1 MLGVYFCRE
10 RERGKKN
17 KLIIIKQ
24 TNRERGGGEEIIIK
38 NQPEKWHP
46 PKHLHD
52 ESSLCPP
59 GAAAGPRESR
69 AAAGATPGPPGS
81 SALCA
86 SLRCTGRK
94 KRKEV
99 EMKTFQLCF
108 LPPPFPHRNA
118 CGVTSTPPRRCCGVM
133 GVTRAGGAKS
143 GAAPSPL
150 LSLTSTLLASAF
162 QPRKP
167 GVLWEEVR
175 LPQSRSFPKSVSS
188 IFFPFRKE
196 KPFVVKRWVF
206 WSSPP
211 PPCACFCP
219 LQLHGIGAAWS

>member
-1 MLGVYFCRE
+1 MLVSKSTVDLRSCSRSGLLAGKLFCQGGEKSHMLGDESGPYCPGGETEAQQCLTRYMERSMRRELCSWSRSLTKRSFCRE
-10 RERGKKN
+10 TPRGRVN
-17 KLIIIKQ
+17 V
-24 TNRERGGGEEIIIK
+24 GM
-38 NQPEKWHP
+38 
-46 PKHLHD
+46 
-52 ESSLCPP
+52 
-59 GAAAGPRESR
+59 
-69 AAAGATPGPPGS
+69 
-81 SALCA
+81 
-86 SLRCTGRK
+86 
-94 KRKEV
+94 EV
-99 EMKTFQLCF
+99 
-108 LPPPFPHRNA
+108 
-118 CGVTSTPPRRCCGVM
+118 
-133 GVTRAGGAKS
+133 

-206 WSSPP
+206 WSSSP

>member
-1 MLGVYFCRE
+1 
-10 RERGKKN
+10 
-17 KLIIIKQ
+17 
-24 TNRERGGGEEIIIK
+24 
-38 NQPEKWHP
+38 
-46 PKHLHD
+46 
-52 ESSLCPP
+52 
-59 GAAAGPRESR
+59 
-69 AAAGATPGPPGS
+69 
-81 SALCA
+81 
-86 SLRCTGRK
+86 
-94 KRKEV
+94 
-99 EMKTFQLCF
+99 MKTFQLCF

-206 WSSPP
+206 WSSPSP
-211 PPCACFCP
+211 PVCVFLPAPTSRDRRCVELRTSRWVRFGVFVRLLSSSSFFFCCCCLPFLLMLMLPFVCNLYFCAD
-219 LQLHGIGAAWS
+219 GIVRHRVQPVRFV

>member
-1 MLGVYFCRE
+1 
-10 RERGKKN
+10 
-17 KLIIIKQ
+17 
-24 TNRERGGGEEIIIK
+24 
-38 NQPEKWHP
+38 
-46 PKHLHD
+46 
-52 ESSLCPP
+52 
-59 GAAAGPRESR
+59 
-69 AAAGATPGPPGS
+69 
-81 SALCA
+81 
-86 SLRCTGRK
+86 
-94 KRKEV
+94 
-99 EMKTFQLCF
+99 MKTFQLCF

-206 WSSPP
+206 WSSSPP
-211 PPCACFCP
+211 RVRVSARSNFTGSALRGAEDVALGSVRGFCSFAFLLLFFFFCCCCCLPFLLMLMLPFVCNLYFCAD
-219 LQLHGIGAAWS
+219 GIVRHRVQPVRFV

>member
-1 MLGVYFCRE
+1 
-10 RERGKKN
+10 
-17 KLIIIKQ
+17 
-24 TNRERGGGEEIIIK
+24 
-38 NQPEKWHP
+38 
-46 PKHLHD
+46 
-52 ESSLCPP
+52 
-59 GAAAGPRESR
+59 
-69 AAAGATPGPPGS
+69 
-81 SALCA
+81 
-86 SLRCTGRK
+86 
-94 KRKEV
+94 
-99 EMKTFQLCF
+99 MKTFQLCF

-206 WSSPP
+206 WSSSPP
-211 PPCACFCP
+211 RVRVSARSNFTGSALRGAEDVALGSVRGFCSFAFLLLFFFLLLLLSP
-219 LQLHGIGAAWS
+219 FSFNADASLCL